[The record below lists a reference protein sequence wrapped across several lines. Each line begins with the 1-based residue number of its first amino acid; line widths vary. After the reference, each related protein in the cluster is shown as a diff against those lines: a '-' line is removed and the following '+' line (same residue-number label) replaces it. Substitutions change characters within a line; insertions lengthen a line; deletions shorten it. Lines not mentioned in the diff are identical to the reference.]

1 MIFPPDGNIAVPAH
15 WKEVTRLRKF
25 LKWFDRFWFKVKLEF
40 EAGFNK
46 DQDR

>member
-1 MIFPPDGNIAVPAH
+1 MVFPLSGNIPVSAH
-15 WKEVTRLRKF
+15 RKEVTRLRKF